1 MTNRYE
7 SSTNKEDT
15 VNLKANSSESA
26 TASNSQGDDPVR
38 AVERV
43 LRAVSPATRPLI
55 RRLLPNPL
63 HSGSVAAAE
72 ALTLQVGGM
81 A

>member
-1 MTNRYE
+1 
-7 SSTNKEDT
+7 
-15 VNLKANSSESA
+15 VNLQATSSESA
-26 TASNSQGDDPVR
+26 PVRNPQSDDNVR
-38 AVERV
+38 AVERA
-43 LRAVSPATRPLI
+43 LRAVSPATRSLL

-63 HSGSVAAAE
+63 HDGSAKAAE